1 MASTLTAE
9 DLKPLVEKLPREE
22 QVRLARMALGA
33 AAATGGDA
41 IAYSAATPSG
51 DEFPNEP
58 DGLEW
63 ESDGWSQPLQRK

>member
-33 AAATGGDA
+33 AAATSGDA
-41 IAYSAATPSG
+41 AAYVAARPSG
-51 DEFPNEP
+51 DEFPTEP
-58 DGLEW
+58 DGLDW
-63 ESDGWSQPLQRK
+63 ESDGWDEFDAAR